1 MKTEFSSIKDPL
13 CAHKWHPIMATHQEL
28 NDNNLAG
35 IFKALCMTHQR
46 LNNQIRATQHAL
58 FLGAHFQLV
67 LQITTATTQLT
78 DARKRS
84 IIFVTRQAICTQRKK
99 KAPFFALEP
108 ASSKNKLSKLNE
120 IKKTHR
126 NG

>member
-1 MKTEFSSIKDPL
+1 MEMTEIL
-13 CAHKWHPIMATHQEL
+13 
-28 NDNNLAG
+28 
-35 IFKALCMTHQR
+35 
-46 LNNQIRATQHAL
+46 
-58 FLGAHFQLV
+58 
-67 LQITTATTQLT
+67 ATTQLT

-120 IKKTHR
+120 IKKIHR